1 MLIINTGGTFNKRYD
16 PIKGELFVPQ
26 DNSAIEAI
34 LTSLVIDISLQG
46 ILYKDSLEMDDYDR
60 SVLGKT
66 ITESE
71 AKTIIVVHGTDTMD
85 VSAEYVASLELDKV
99 IVFTGAMIPFS
110 IDPLEATANLS
121 MAIGYANNGSAGVHI
136 VMQGIMGRYEQVK
149 KNKSAGKFEYV

>member
-26 DNSAIEAI
+26 DSSAIEAI
-34 LTSLVIDISLQG
+34 LASMVMDISLQG
-46 ILYKDSLEMDDYDR
+46 ILYKDSLEMDDHDR

-66 ITESE
+66 IAESE

-85 VSAEYVASLELDKV
+85 VSAEYVASLGLEKV
-99 IVFTGAMIPFS
+99 IVFTGAMIPFT

-136 VMQGIMGRYEQVK
+136 VMQGIMGRYDHVK

>member
-46 ILYKDSLEMDDYDR
+46 ILYKDSLEMDDHDR

-99 IVFTGAMIPFS
+99 IIFTGAMIPFS

>member
-99 IVFTGAMIPFS
+99 IIFTGAMIPFS